1 MNYLAHVFL
10 SGKNK
15 ELRIG
20 NFIADSVRGKKFEG
34 IPSQIVEGIILHRH
48 IDTYTDSHPIVRKS
62 KDLIRSNH
70 GHWSGV
76 VMDLYFDYFL
86 AKNWNDYHP
95 QPLLD
100 YVSDFYADLL
110 EYYEILPTKVQ
121 RFLPIMLEHNWLG
134 NYGHLKGIDTIF
146 KQMHRRTGSKST
158 MKHAV
163 EDLIEHEEALE
174 SYFSSFMK
182 DIQTMVKTSIK

>member
-134 NYGHLKGIDTIF
+134 NYGHIKGIDTIF

-158 MKHAV
+158 MEHAV
-163 EDLIEHEEALE
+163 EDLVKHEEALE
-174 SYFSSFMK
+174 KYFRSFMK
-182 DIQTMVKTSIK
+182 DIQKMIETSIK